1 METVDVIIVG
11 GGPAGSSCAW
21 RLGHYGVDC
30 LVLDKAAF
38 PRTKLCAG
46 WITPEVVADLE
57 FDIATYPH
65 RFLSFDRIHF
75 HFPLFGLK
83 ARTVQHS
90 IRRCE
95 FDAWLLER
103 SAAEVRVH
111 EVRTL
116 RRDGEHFVIDNSLR
130 CRYLVGAGGTRCPVF
145 RSLFRDANPR
155 ARELQA
161 VTLEQEFPY
170 SYGDPA
176 CHLWFLEK
184 RLPGYSWYVPKADGY
199 LNVGV
204 GGMATRLKQR
214 GDDIKAHWQYLTAK
228 LMRAGL
234 VRDYP
239 FNPGGYSYFIRDKV
253 QVGRLDNAF
262 IAGDA
267 AGLATRDMGEGI
279 GPAVRSG
286 LMAAESIA
294 RGGTYRLHTLARYST
309 PSMLLR

>member
-1 METVDVIIVG
+1 M
-11 GGPAGSSCAW
+11 
-21 RLGHYGVDC
+21 
-30 LVLDKAAF
+30 
-38 PRTKLCAG
+38 
-46 WITPEVVADLE
+46 
-57 FDIATYPH
+57 
-65 RFLSFDRIHF
+65 
-75 HFPLFGLK
+75 
-83 ARTVQHS
+83 
-90 IRRCE
+90 
-95 FDAWLLER
+95 
-103 SAAEVRVH
+103 
-111 EVRTL
+111 RTL
-116 RRDGEHFVIDNSLR
+116 RRDGEHFVIDDRLR

-155 ARELQA
+155 ARERQV
-161 VTLEQEFPY
+161 VTLEEEFAY
-170 SYGDPA
+170 ATADHS

-214 GDDIKAHWQYLTAK
+214 DDDIKAHWRYLTAK

-239 FNPGGYSYFIRDKV
+239 FNPGGYSYFVRGKV

-294 RGGTYRLHTLARYST
+294 RGGPYRLDTLARYST

>member
-21 RLGHYGVDC
+21 RLGHYGFDC
-30 LVLDKAAF
+30 LVLDKAPF

-46 WITPEVVADLE
+46 WITPDVLADLE
-57 FDIATYPH
+57 LDIASYPH
-65 RFLSFDRIHF
+65 RFLTFDHLHF
-75 HFPLFGLK
+75 HFPLFGFK
-83 ARTVQHS
+83 VRTAQHS

-103 SAAEVRVH
+103 SGAEVRVH

-116 RRDGEHFVIDNSLR
+116 RRDGEHYLIDDSLR

-145 RSLFRDANPR
+145 RSLFRDGNPR
-155 ARELQA
+155 ARERQV
-161 VTLEQEFPY
+161 VTLEEEFPY
-170 SYGDPA
+170 DHSDPA

-214 GDDIKAHWQYLTAK
+214 DDDIKAHWRYLTAK

-234 VRDYP
+234 VRDYRFDP
-239 FNPGGYSYFIRDKV
+239 AGYSYFIRATV

-279 GPAVRSG
+279 GPAVKSG
-286 LMAAESIA
+286 LMVAESIA
-294 RGGTYRLHTLARYST
+294 RGSAYRLETIARYST
-309 PSMLLR
+309 PSLLRG